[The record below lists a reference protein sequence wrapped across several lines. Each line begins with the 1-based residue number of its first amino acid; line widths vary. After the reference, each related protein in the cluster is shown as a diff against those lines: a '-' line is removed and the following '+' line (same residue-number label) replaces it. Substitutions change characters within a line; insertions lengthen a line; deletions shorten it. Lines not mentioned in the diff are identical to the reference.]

1 MFRGKKYKKIAESI
15 DRAKAYGLKEA
26 IEILKKSELKFD
38 QTVEVHF
45 NLGVDPKHSDQVV
58 RGTVVLPHG
67 TGRQVRVLVFCKDNN
82 LEVAKN
88 AGADYAGGADLVQKI
103 QEGWLDFDA
112 VVATPDMMPVISKVA
127 RVLGPRGMM
136 PSPKAGT
143 ADEICEL
150 LEHAALG
157 PGGESRT
164 FDADVCSAHVV
175 GDLHLLGGLIK
186 YRVHLRAE
194 RIGDCY
200 MDGLVHEESVIPL
213 LGEVNHLVDDDQ
225 IAGLEILPERTDGT
239 GRDDHL
245 NSELFQSV
253 DVRPVGHARRR
264 VLVLV
269 AVPRKERDLHTVDL
283 SDQYLIR
290 RLAIGCVGEDLLDQ
304 FESLGIVYSRSA
316 YDSDSW
322 HAP

>member
-1 MFRGKKYKKIAESI
+1 MFRGKKYKKIAESY
-15 DRAKAYGLKEA
+15 DRNQAYDLKAA

-82 LEVAKN
+82 IEVAKN

-143 ADEICEL
+143 VTVNVAQTVKEL
-150 LEHAALG
+150 KAG
-157 PGGESRT
+157 KIS
-164 FDADVCSAHVV
+164 
-175 GDLHLLGGLIK
+175 
-186 YRVHLRAE
+186 YRVDKGAN
-194 RIGDCY
+194 
-200 MDGLVHEESVIPL
+200 VH
-213 LGEVNHLVDDDQ
+213 
-225 IAGLEILPERTDGT
+225 A
-239 GRDDHL
+239 
-245 NSELFQSV
+245 
-253 DVRPVGHARRR
+253 PVGKLSFTADQ
-264 VLVLV
+264 LVENTK
-269 AVPRKERDLHTVDL
+269 AVIDSVVKNKPQSSKGTYIKSLTL
-283 SDQYLIR
+283 TATMAPGIK
-290 RLAIGCVGEDLLDQ
+290 LDMA
-304 FESLGIVYSRSA
+304 LTR
-316 YDSDSW
+316 
-322 HAP
+322 

>member
-1 MFRGKKYKKIAESI
+1 MFRGKKYKKIAEAL
-15 DRAKAYGLKEA
+15 DRNKAYGLAEA

-67 TGRQVRVLVFCKDNN
+67 TGRSVRVLVFCKDNN

-143 ADEICEL
+143 VTVNVAQTVKEL
-150 LEHAALG
+150 KAG
-157 PGGESRT
+157 KIS
-164 FDADVCSAHVV
+164 
-175 GDLHLLGGLIK
+175 
-186 YRVHLRAE
+186 YRVDKGANVHAPVGKLSFSV
-194 RIGDCY
+194 DQ
-200 MDGLVHEESVIPL
+200 LVENTKSVIDSVVKNKP
-213 LGEVNHLVDDDQ
+213 Q
-225 IAGLEILPERTDGT
+225 SSKGT
-239 GRDDHL
+239 YIKSLTLTATMAPGI
-245 NSELFQSV
+245 
-253 DVRPVGHARRR
+253 
-264 VLVLV
+264 
-269 AVPRKERDLHTVDL
+269 K
-283 SDQYLIR
+283 
-290 RLAIGCVGEDLLDQ
+290 LDMA
-304 FESLGIVYSRSA
+304 LTR
-316 YDSDSW
+316 
-322 HAP
+322 

>member
-67 TGRQVRVLVFCKDNN
+67 TGRTVRVLVFCKDNN
-82 LEVAKN
+82 IEVAKN

-103 QEGWLDFDA
+103 QEGWLDFDS

-143 ADEICEL
+143 VTVNVAQTVKEL
-150 LEHAALG
+150 KAG
-157 PGGESRT
+157 KIS
-164 FDADVCSAHVV
+164 
-175 GDLHLLGGLIK
+175 
-186 YRVHLRAE
+186 YRVDKGAN
-194 RIGDCY
+194 
-200 MDGLVHEESVIPL
+200 VH
-213 LGEVNHLVDDDQ
+213 
-225 IAGLEILPERTDGT
+225 A
-239 GRDDHL
+239 
-245 NSELFQSV
+245 
-253 DVRPVGHARRR
+253 PVGKLSFTAEQ
-264 VLVLV
+264 LSENTK
-269 AVPRKERDLHTVDL
+269 AVIDSVVKNKPQSSKGTYIKSLTL
-283 SDQYLIR
+283 TATMAPGIK
-290 RLAIGCVGEDLLDQ
+290 LDMA
-304 FESLGIVYSRSA
+304 LTR
-316 YDSDSW
+316 
-322 HAP
+322 